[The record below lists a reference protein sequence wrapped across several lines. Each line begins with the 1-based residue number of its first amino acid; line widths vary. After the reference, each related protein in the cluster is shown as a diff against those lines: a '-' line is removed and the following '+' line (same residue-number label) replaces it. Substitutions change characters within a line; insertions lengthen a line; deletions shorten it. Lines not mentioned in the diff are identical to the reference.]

1 VGTAA
6 GIIAIVALIAANA
19 CFVAVEFAMVAVDR
33 SELRRR
39 AELGSRTAGIA
50 ARLLDRLSFHLS
62 GAQFG
67 ITVVSLGLGV
77 LAEPVLA
84 PIVAPVLEP
93 LLGAPAGL
101 TWSVVLALALTT
113 VVQLVVGELIPKGVA
128 VARPVTTV
136 TRLAPAMAAF
146 NTVFRP
152 VIWASNRV
160 ADGLLRLVGVEPA
173 DELSGVRSREELR
186 RMVAASGAEGSI
198 APAEHQLLAR
208 AFRFLDKNAA
218 DAMTPRPEVV
228 SVPDDSD
235 TGAVIDASVRTGLS
249 RILLHHGSIDEL
261 RGVVHVKEVLGLD
274 AADRRSSPAVHLARR
289 VPFVPETAPLED
301 VLRQLREDG
310 LHLAAVIDE
319 FGSVAGVVTIE
330 DLLEEIVGEIDD
342 EYDTAAPE
350 VAPLD
355 DGAFRVSSRMHVDDF
370 ADLVSVD
377 VEGEEEGVDTV
388 LGLMAKRLGR
398 VPIPGATVDID
409 GWRLT
414 AERGI
419 DRRNRIATVLAMRVP
434 GDDPADGDE

>member
-1 VGTAA
+1 MGTAA

-330 DLLEEIVGEIDD
+330 DLIEEIVGEIDD
-342 EYDTAAPE
+342 EHDPAQSSPVAARPVVPGGPVVLSGRLHPDEVEEASGLVVPPGPFDTLAGFVLTLLGHIPA
-350 VAPLD
+350 V
-355 DGAFRVSSRMHVDDF
+355 GASCSH
-370 ADLVSVD
+370 
-377 VEGEEEGVDTV
+377 
-388 LGLMAKRLGR
+388 
-398 VPIPGATVDID
+398 D
-409 GWRLT
+409 GWTLTVVELDGRRVASVRLEPPPPT
-414 AERGI
+414 PVE
-419 DRRNRIATVLAMRVP
+419 V
-434 GDDPADGDE
+434 DG